1 MQTEPNEKNYM
12 NGPVTKSV
20 EYPYSIQATNYLV
33 KVLIVSAPDDLE
45 ITNIDKEENEGFIY
59 TLSVLTEPRISTKIL
74 DIPKDLIFIIGD
86 GRTNRLG
93 YLQNGIFVD
102 SEGNSFIQGL
112 EVNVLEVLMIEGDSG
127 HFTA

>member
-1 MQTEPNEKNYM
+1 M
-12 NGPVTKSV
+12 NAPVTKSV

-59 TLSVLTEPRISTKIL
+59 TLSVLTEPRISTEIF

-86 GRTNRLG
+86 GGTNRLG

-102 SEGNSFIQGL
+102 SEENSFIQVL
-112 EVNVLEVLMIEGDSG
+112 EVNVLDVLMIEGDSG